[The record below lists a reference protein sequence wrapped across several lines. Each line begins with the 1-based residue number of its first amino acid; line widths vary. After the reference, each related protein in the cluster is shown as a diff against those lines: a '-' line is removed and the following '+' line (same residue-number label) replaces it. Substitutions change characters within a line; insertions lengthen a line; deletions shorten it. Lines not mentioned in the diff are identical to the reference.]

1 MRITGRRDRA
11 LELVTNLER
20 SHRFLLP
27 RIVGETAEMSNGPN
41 AKLEPVSASN
51 LFDFELLADYSP
63 ATAEERNAD
72 TKPAASVAVSANQ
85 PEPDTHATEP
95 VAVPVV
101 HHATKKRSA
110 AIASVS
116 PAHRS
121 GAQLE
126 SAQAM
131 FNMSG
136 PKHRTI
142 SGGPQ

>member
-27 RIVGETAEMSNGPN
+27 RIVGETAETSNGPN

-51 LFDFELLADYSP
+51 LVDFELLAAYSP
-63 ATAEERNAD
+63 ATPEERSAD
-72 TKPAASVAVSANQ
+72 TKPAAGVADSANQ
-85 PEPDTHATEP
+85 LELDTHSTEP

-101 HHATKKRSA
+101 HHATKKRPA

-121 GAQLE
+121 VAHLE
-126 SAQAM
+126 SARAM

-136 PKHRTI
+136 SRHHLAT
-142 SGGPQ
+142 GGSR